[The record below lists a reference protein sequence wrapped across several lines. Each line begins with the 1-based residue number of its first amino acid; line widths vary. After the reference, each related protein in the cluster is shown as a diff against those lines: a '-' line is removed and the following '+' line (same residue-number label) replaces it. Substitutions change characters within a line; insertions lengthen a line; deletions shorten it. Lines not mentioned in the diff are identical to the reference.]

1 MEHVFWKYFSNVLFF
16 YLGLNEEKMPLA
28 PVLMTERNIN
38 LTIFLSLT

>member
-1 MEHVFWKYFSNVLFF
+1 MEHVFWKYFSNVLFI
-16 YLGLNEEKMPLA
+16 YLGLNEEKMTLA